1 MESYYPDQIDLA
13 ILKLLQK
20 EARLTYNEIGRR
32 LHKSKSPIIERVRR
46 LEKLGYIQGYVTL
59 LDYDLLRECLMAYVH
74 ITLKEHSQE
83 ALITFQRSA
92 SAFAEVVECC
102 HTTGASDFILKVVT
116 RDLKSY
122 NVFLRDKLGLL
133 PNIGILNS
141 AMVLAQS
148 KNVMTVPF

>member
-1 MESYYPDQIDLA
+1 MESYYPDQTDLA

-83 ALITFQRSA
+83 ALITFQQSA

-102 HTTGASDFILKVVT
+102 HTTGANDFILKVIT

-122 NVFLRDKLGLL
+122 NVFLRDKLGVL

-141 AMVLAQS
+141 AMVLAQA
-148 KNVMTVPF
+148 KNAMTVPF

>member
-1 MESYYPDQIDLA
+1 MESYYPDQTDLA

-74 ITLKEHSQE
+74 ITLKDHAQE
-83 ALITFQRSA
+83 SLMAFQQAA
-92 SAFAEVVECC
+92 SVFPEVVECC
-102 HTTGASDFILKVVT
+102 HTTGANDFILKVVT
-116 RDLKSY
+116 RNLQSY
-122 NVFLRDKLGLL
+122 NAFLRDKLGLL
-133 PNIGILNS
+133 PNIGMLSS
-141 AMVLAQS
+141 AMVLAQA
-148 KNVMTVPF
+148 KNAMTVPF